1 MKTALKILI
10 DKKKKMCE
18 TTTMSVDIMN
28 SKQQLKGKLARGTNS
43 RFPFAVNVMLN
54 LSCIVG

>member
-1 MKTALKILI
+1 M
-10 DKKKKMCE
+10 DKKMCK
-18 TTTMSVDIMN
+18 TTTISVEIMN

-43 RFPFAVNVMLN
+43 RFPFAVNVILN